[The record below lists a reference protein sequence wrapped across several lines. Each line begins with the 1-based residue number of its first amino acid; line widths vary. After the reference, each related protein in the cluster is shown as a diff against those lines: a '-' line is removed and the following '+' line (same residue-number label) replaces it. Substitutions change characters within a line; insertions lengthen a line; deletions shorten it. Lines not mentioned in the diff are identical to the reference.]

1 MLIINKKIKIK
12 ISRQK
17 RLMKTIKINRTSSIK
32 KDYQVLQNNNKK
44 NLEKLLKGLKQLDKM
59 SKKKIVPH

>member
-17 RLMKTIKINRTSSIK
+17 RLMKMIKINRTSSIK